1 MDRDNFEVVINME
14 DISDLPKEPECGMRM
29 SVIALGSA
37 RACR

>member
-14 DISDLPKEPECGMRM
+14 DISDLPKEPECGTRM